1 MTISRREFV
10 TLAAGSVAIS
20 PLGWVRPSIRGGRS
34 RALRFRAAA
43 FDAFAVFDP
52 RSVFRLA
59 DEMFPGTGLSDEW
72 RTRQFEY
79 SWLRVA
85 AGHYVDFWQVTEEA
99 LAFAVRRLKL
109 DLNAATRFA
118 LMNAYLELKTWP
130 DVLPALDIL
139 RDAGL
144 RLAFLSNFTPGMLDA
159 NIKSAGLVGMF
170 EDVLSTD
177 RSKTYKPDPRAY
189 RLGVD
194 ALRATR
200 EEILFV
206 AFAGWDAAGA
216 KMFGYPTYWVNRQRL
231 PAEELGVLPDGSGE
245 TLSDLVDFLG
255 ISRGNISHAGDI
267 QPSDRVTTNPEGW
280 K

>member
-1 MTISRREFV
+1 MMTISRREFV
-10 TLAAGSVAIS
+10 ALAGGSAAIS
-20 PLGWVRPSIRGGRS
+20 PLGWIRRSTGAGRS
-34 RALRFRAAA
+34 PALRFRAAA

-52 RSVFRLA
+52 RPVFRLA
-59 DEMFPGTGLSDEW
+59 DEMFPGVGLSAEW

-79 SWLRVA
+79 SWLRAA
-85 AGHYVDFWQVTEEA
+85 AGRYVDFWQVTEEA
-99 LAFAVRRLKL
+99 LAFAARSLNLEV
-109 DLNAATRFA
+109 NAATRSA
-118 LMNAYLELKTWP
+118 LMNAYLELETWP
-130 DVLPALDIL
+130 DVLPALNRL
-139 RDAGL
+139 RGAGL

-159 NIKSAGLVGMF
+159 NIKSTGLHGMF
-170 EDVLSTD
+170 DEVLSTD
-177 RSKTYKPDPRAY
+177 QSRTYKPDPRAY

-194 ALRATR
+194 ALRTTR

-231 PAEELGVLPDGSGE
+231 PAEELGVVPDGSGE

-255 ISRGNISHAGDI
+255 MA
-267 QPSDRVTTNPEGW
+267 EGW

>member
-85 AGHYVDFWQVTEEA
+85 AGRYVDFWQVTEEA

-159 NIKSAGLVGMF
+159 NIKSAKLVGMF

-255 ISRGNISHAGDI
+255 ISRRNISHAGDI

>member
-52 RSVFRLA
+52 RSAFRLA

-255 ISRGNISHAGDI
+255 ISRRNISHAGDI

>member
-10 TLAAGSVAIS
+10 ALAAGSVAIS
-20 PLGWVRPSIRGGRS
+20 PVGWVHASSRAGRS
-34 RALRFRAAA
+34 PAPRFRAAA

-85 AGHYVDFWQVTEEA
+85 ARQYVDFWHVTEDA
-99 LAFAVRRLKL
+99 LAFAARKLKL
-109 DLNAATRFA
+109 DVDAATRSA
-118 LMNAYLELKTWP
+118 LMGAFLELKAWP
-130 DVLPALDIL
+130 DVLPALNML

-144 RLAFLSNFTPGMLDA
+144 RLAFLSNFTPSMLHA
-159 NIKSAGLVGMF
+159 NIETAGLAGMF
-170 EDVLSTD
+170 EDVVSTD
-177 RSKTYKPDPRAY
+177 RSRTYKPDPRAY

-216 KMFGYPTYWVNRQRL
+216 KMFGYPTFWVNRQRF

-255 ISRGNISHAGDI
+255 ISRT
-267 QPSDRVTTNPEGW
+267 TTNQKGW

>member
-10 TLAAGSVAIS
+10 ALAAGSVAIS
-20 PLGWVRPSIRGGRS
+20 PLGWVRGSTGGARS
-34 RALRFRAAA
+34 PALKFRAAV
-43 FDAFAVFDP
+43 FDAFPVFDP

-79 SWLRVA
+79 SWLRAA
-85 AGHYVDFWQVTEEA
+85 AGQYVDFWQVTEEA
-99 LAFAVRRLKL
+99 LAFAARRLKL
-109 DLNAATRFA
+109 DVNAATRSA

-130 DVLPALDIL
+130 DVLPALSIL

-159 NIKSAGLVGMF
+159 NIERAGLVGMF
-170 EDVLSTD
+170 DEVLSTD
-177 RSKTYKPDPRAY
+177 RSRTYKPDPRAY

-194 ALRATR
+194 ALGAAR
-200 EEILFV
+200 EELLFV
-206 AFAGWDAAGA
+206 AYAGWDAAGA
-216 KMFGYPTYWVNRQRL
+216 KMFGYPTFWVNRQRL

-255 ISRGNISHAGDI
+255 ISKG
-267 QPSDRVTTNPEGW
+267 
-280 K
+280 KM

>member
-10 TLAAGSVAIS
+10 ALAAGSVAIS
-20 PLGWVRPSIRGGRS
+20 PLGWVRGSTGGARS
-34 RALRFRAAA
+34 PALKFRAAV
-43 FDAFAVFDP
+43 FDAFPVFDP
-52 RSVFRLA
+52 RPVFRLA

-79 SWLRVA
+79 SWLRAA
-85 AGHYVDFWQVTEEA
+85 AGQYVDFWQVTEEA
-99 LAFAVRRLKL
+99 LAFAARRLKL
-109 DLNAATRFA
+109 DVNAATRSA

-130 DVLPALDIL
+130 DVLPALSIL

-170 EDVLSTD
+170 DEVLSTD
-177 RSKTYKPDPRAY
+177 RSRTYKPDPRAY

-194 ALRATR
+194 ALGAAR
-200 EEILFV
+200 EELLFV
-206 AFAGWDAAGA
+206 AYAGWDAAGA

-255 ISRGNISHAGDI
+255 ISKG
-267 QPSDRVTTNPEGW
+267 
-280 K
+280 KM

>member
-10 TLAAGSVAIS
+10 ALAAGSAAIG
-20 PLGWVRPSIRGGRS
+20 PFGWMRPSTRSGRS
-34 RALRFRAAA
+34 PALRFRAAA

-52 RSVFRLA
+52 RPVFRLA
-59 DEMFPGTGLSDEW
+59 DEMFPGAGLSAEW

-85 AGHYVDFWQVTEEA
+85 ASQYADFWHITEEA
-99 LAFAVRRLKL
+99 LAFAARSLKL
-109 DLNAATRFA
+109 EINPAARSA
-118 LMNAYLELKTWP
+118 LMHAYLELRTWP
-130 DVLPALDIL
+130 DALPALNRL

-144 RLAFLSNFTPGMLDA
+144 RLAFLSNFTPDMLDA
-159 NIKSAGLVGMF
+159 NIRSAGLVGMF
-170 EDVLSTD
+170 DEVLSTD
-177 RSKTYKPDPRAY
+177 RRKTYKPDPRAY

-231 PAEELGVLPDGSGE
+231 PAEELGVVPDGSGE

-255 ISRGNISHAGDI
+255 MA
-267 QPSDRVTTNPEGW
+267 EGW